1 MEIIDKNCPNGPTKE
16 RGKTIIVNEI
26 EYSYSISKSEKND
39 SLIIKLFESKPKTN
53 IYFLYEAPIDKLI
66 KDIKVLSLCE
76 SIEEMVESLN
86 EVFNLGN
93 ATVVEKD
100 CKYYLELKF
109 GGIGISKKNVIEL
122 IKFEP
127 KSPEA
132 ALEDRIKALEDNYNI
147 LLEKNKNL
155 DIKGM
160 IRDVLQEEKIKM
172 NLFKEMEQMFLSK
185 YNLVT
190 KENEK
195 KQDIIEIE
203 KIVNNEMKKK
213 EEILIEKIK
222 QEKMQIIENI
232 NEIKNIKQELIKNE
246 AKKGD
251 ILNNNNFILLKITIN
266 NDNINEKIRFL
277 NQERTYK
284 YFYNFER
291 DDIEVIIDD
300 QISPIK
306 CENRNGEFNSKKD
319 STNNCFKSKRLE
331 YNLLTKYYFYWTFE
345 KAGIHIIK
353 IIFKKKLSRCNN
365 LFSGCNQISEIDCS
379 NFDCSQIVD
388 CSGMFEDC
396 SKLIKLNLGNLT
408 FALSSDFRGMFLNCK
423 NLEELNVSCFDTKNS
438 LTFSCMF
445 EGCSKLKEINVSKFK
460 SSKCQDISN
469 MFYNC
474 NSITSIDMI
483 NWNMKSINTHLSD
496 LFNGCISLKNI
507 KMSSNFSNLIEFSED
522 IFEGLPKGGTF
533 IWKKGVNCDELLSL
547 LPVSW
552 NRLQE

>member
-185 YNLVT
+185 YNFVT

-300 QISPIK
+300 QIIPIK
-306 CENRNGEFNSKKD
+306 YENRNGEFNSNKD
-319 STNNCFKSKRLE
+319 SSKCSKRLE
-331 YNLLTKYYFYWTFE
+331 YNLETKYYFYWTFE

-388 CSGMFEDC
+388 CSGMFKDC

-408 FALSSDFRGMFLNCK
+408 FALSSNFLAEAQ
-423 NLEELNVSCFDTKNS
+423 LGHVLVPNS
-438 LTFSCMF
+438 M
-445 EGCSKLKEINVSKFK
+445 I
-460 SSKCQDISN
+460 SSFIS
-469 MFYNC
+469 
-474 NSITSIDMI
+474 
-483 NWNMKSINTHLSD
+483 H
-496 LFNGCISLKNI
+496 
-507 KMSSNFSNLIEFSED
+507 SSS
-522 IFEGLPKGGTF
+522 
-533 IWKKGVNCDELLSL
+533 
-547 LPVSW
+547 
-552 NRLQE
+552 